1 MISND
6 QSSVLDKY
14 LGRLNGP
21 QTIGRGVPFWACFLA
36 VVVALAL
43 CPEFL
48 SRYEIISFS
57 NFLIS
62 GFLALSLCLLWGY
75 CGVLSLGQAA
85 FFGVGG
91 YTYGIVALNLLSAHG
106 NTDVAFVAGIVVP
119 TIFAAILGLIMFFAR
134 LIGVYVA
141 ILMLVVSL
149 MIELFLLQTADPSY
163 TIGAAYI
170 GGFNGL
176 RPASPDDPLLPSLIF
191 GYGES
196 VLEFDGRSVEFY
208 YLTLGL
214 LGAVYLGLRWLV
226 NSSYGF
232 LLVGCREDA
241 HRTETFGYDVRVVQ
255 LSVFCIAAAIAGLAG
270 VLYTA
275 WGTFIHPNQFGLKA
289 NILPVIW
296 VAVGGRKDLT
306 AALVGALVLEWV
318 GLRLAAVG
326 EISLLIMGAI
336 LVVAMLVTPEGV
348 ITTLAD
354 VIERGRAFAR
364 TKWGG
369 IGMQGSQSA
378 KSDDARARSGRHD
391 P

>member
-1 MISND
+1 MDRND

-21 QTIGRGVPFWACFLA
+21 QTIGRGVPFWTCFLA
-36 VVVALAL
+36 VVAVLAIS
-43 CPEFL
+43 PEFL
-48 SRYEIISFS
+48 SRYEIINFS

-62 GFLALSLCLLWGY
+62 GFLAMSLCLLWGY

-91 YTYGIVALNLLSAHG
+91 YTYGIVALNLLNAHG
-106 NTDVAFVAGIVVP
+106 NTDVAFVAGIIVP
-119 TIFAAILGLIMFFAR
+119 TLFAGILGLIMFYAR
-134 LIGVYVA
+134 LAGVYIA

-149 MIELFLLQTADPSY
+149 MFELFLLQTADPDY

-191 GYGES
+191 GAGES
-196 VLEFDGRSVEFY
+196 VLEFDGRSVEFF

-232 LLVGCREDA
+232 LLVGVREDA
-241 HRTETFGYDVRVVQ
+241 HRTETFGYDVRLIQ

-296 VAVGGRKDLT
+296 VAVGGAQRPHGRIDRSS
-306 AALVGALVLEWV
+306 GP
-318 GLRLAAVG
+318 G
-326 EISLLIMGAI
+326 MGRYSPRGRGRDFPADHGRHSGDCDARHARRRHYHPCARCRARQS
-336 LVVAMLVTPEGV
+336 VRTDAMGR
-348 ITTLAD
+348 
-354 VIERGRAFAR
+354 RGRAIA
-364 TKWGG
+364 
-369 IGMQGSQSA
+369 
-378 KSDDARARSGRHD
+378 
-391 P
+391 

>member
-1 MISND
+1 MIGDD
-6 QSSVLDKY
+6 QSSVLDRY

-21 QTIGRGVPFWACFLA
+21 QTIGRGVPFWTCFLA
-36 VVVALAL
+36 VVAVLAL

-48 SRYEIISFS
+48 SRYEIINFS

-91 YTYGIVALNLLSAHG
+91 YTYGIVALNLLNAHG

-119 TIFAAILGLIMFFAR
+119 TLFAGILGLIMFYAR
-134 LIGVYVA
+134 LAGVYIA

-149 MIELFLLQTADPSY
+149 MFELFLLQTADPSY

-191 GYGES
+191 GAGES
-196 VLEFDGRSVEFY
+196 ALEFDGRSVEFY

-232 LLVGCREDA
+232 LLVGVREDS
-241 HRTETFGYDVRVVQ
+241 HRTETFGYDVRLVQ

-296 VAVGGRKDLT
+296 VARRGTQGPHGRVDRCAGPGVGRHPPDGGGRDFP
-306 AALVGALVLEWV
+306 AHHGRHPRRGDARHARRRRYHPCARCRARQDDGQGAL
-318 GLRLAAVG
+318 
-326 EISLLIMGAI
+326 
-336 LVVAMLVTPEGV
+336 
-348 ITTLAD
+348 
-354 VIERGRAFAR
+354 
-364 TKWGG
+364 
-369 IGMQGSQSA
+369 
-378 KSDDARARSGRHD
+378 GRHRRAEVSIGWLD
-391 P
+391 G